1 MVLSEYVDLNDAR
14 VTKNIS
20 RLGKIYTRDGVVET
34 PAGLHVE
41 PRMTSV
47 AAGSKSWFM
56 SPGDYVELE
65 IEDSPLLG
73 IVHELAEHHYD
84 MDLYIDGQ
92 DVFRGFGSL
101 SGYMPSSD
109 GMGRVHW
116 IMMSGGR
123 HHVRVEVS
131 SRHNRMLVAS
141 GTKPTHACL
150 SGFITLKSPIFPS
163 PVSSTWMY
171 SQAPLPS
178 KPNHAAGYLRDGTI
192 PPGGHLYLMDLPG
205 QGTLSL
211 LSFVADQPLVLEIMD
226 GGAPEPGIYPHDF
239 PSWARRVAIPWPEA
253 SNTQAHQVGPVRTY
267 LNDDGA
273 AITVDMTREVCF
285 ASRLIVRLFNPG
297 TEVGH
302 LSQMYMEG
310 TIRLR

>member
-1 MVLSEYVDLNDAR
+1 MAMSEYIALDDER
-14 VTKNIS
+14 VTRKIT
-20 RLGKIYTRDGVVET
+20 RPGKMYTREGLVET
-34 PAGLHVE
+34 AEGLHVE
-41 PRMTSV
+41 PRMDSV
-47 AAGSKSWFM
+47 AVGSKSWFM
-56 SPGDYVELE
+56 SPGDDVELE
-65 IEDSPLLG
+65 IEDISLLG

-84 MDLYIDGQ
+84 MALYIDGQ

-109 GMGRVHW
+109 GMGVVHW
-116 IMMSGGR
+116 IMLSKGP

-131 SRHNRMLVAS
+131 SQHNRMLVAS
-141 GTKPTHACL
+141 GTRPTHACL
-150 SGFITLKSPIFPS
+150 SGFITLGSATFPP
-163 PVSSTWMY
+163 PVYSNWMY
-171 SQAPLPS
+171 SQQPLPS
-178 KPNHAAGYLRDGTI
+178 KDQHAAGYLRAGTI

-205 QGTLSL
+205 QGTLDSL
-211 LSFVADQPLVLEIMD
+211 NFVADQPLVLEIMD
-226 GGAPEPGIYPHDF
+226 GGAAEPGIYPYDF

-253 SNTQAHQVGPVRTY
+253 SNAPAHPVGPIRTY
-267 LNDDGA
+267 PNADGA
-273 AITVDMTREVCF
+273 TIIANMTREVCF